1 VSISFLCYLH
11 TSPSGKILLFFIQ
24 KKDKIIL
31 LQSPGNRSN
40 FNSASYTYWVCPLFG
55 SIWAQ
60 IRLKEKKKINMCESF
75 YVHYG
80 FISSS
85 YSMYTVQKLL
95 LMLFY
100 LETKPPEGRM
110 SIKPQDIAIFSN
122 SHLITEIFP
131 RLITSSTKSKLSR
144 SHKHVGWHLEELC
157 IISQISAIETW
168 RSSRLPPDEKKVEQT
183 EAKRLTHAG

>member
-1 VSISFLCYLH
+1 
-11 TSPSGKILLFFIQ
+11 
-24 KKDKIIL
+24 
-31 LQSPGNRSN
+31 
-40 FNSASYTYWVCPLFG
+40 
-55 SIWAQ
+55 
-60 IRLKEKKKINMCESF
+60 MCESF
-75 YVHYG
+75 YVQYG

-85 YSMYTVQKLL
+85 YSMYTVHKLL

-157 IISQISAIETW
+157 IISHDLCNRDVKKLPAASWWEESWADRSQKTDSCWLSKNTQLFSFSAVDG
-168 RSSRLPPDEKKVEQT
+168 SLLKKQLCLYVVFCLPV
-183 EAKRLTHAG
+183 LSMVCC

>member
-1 VSISFLCYLH
+1 
-11 TSPSGKILLFFIQ
+11 
-24 KKDKIIL
+24 
-31 LQSPGNRSN
+31 
-40 FNSASYTYWVCPLFG
+40 
-55 SIWAQ
+55 
-60 IRLKEKKKINMCESF
+60 MCESF

-85 YSMYTVQKLL
+85 YSMYTVHKLL

-157 IISQISAIETW
+157 IISQISAIEMW

-183 EAKRLTHAG
+183 EAKRLTHAGWVKIHSSSPFLQWMDPCWKNSCVYVVFCLPVLSMVC